1 MTEKVKWGILGCSRI
16 ARTALIPALQASDQT
31 ELTGIASRNL
41 QTAGHWA
48 AEFDIPRSYGNYN
61 DLVCDPDIDVVY
73 IGLPNHLHWNGHC
86 PQPKMASMYFV
97 TSHWHVN
104 SLRRNKWLPV
114 AA

>member
-41 QTAGHWA
+41 QTAVHWA

-61 DLVCDPDIDVVY
+61 DLE
-73 IGLPNHLHWNGHC
+73 
-86 PQPKMASMYFV
+86 
-97 TSHWHVN
+97 
-104 SLRRNKWLPV
+104 
-114 AA
+114 